1 MWGKDTMQ
9 LWRDQK
15 GYGVRVVGRDMDCH
29 LMPAMSNTSHTQN
42 PSIMGI
48 RYIYIQFLITMDWWP
63 SPRWVYHPSKYPT
76 MALSVSTWESGNL
89 ICTPV
94 WRRLWHRSCLEQA
107 GHGRGGHGGHGHGP
121 RFGLAISPRMPLWL
135 NKKHVWT
142 RLIIHTIHTL
152 YIYMY
157 TCMVILCC
165 TTYVY

>member
-1 MWGKDTMQ
+1 MRQGH
-9 LWRDQK
+9 
-15 GYGVRVVGRDMDCH
+15 YAVVKRPKRIRSPCSGQRH
-29 LMPAMSNTSHTQN
+29 GLPSHAGNVQHFPYSKSKHHGHT
-42 PSIMGI
+42 I
-48 RYIYIQFLITMDWWP
+48 YIYIQFLITMDWWP

-142 RLIIHTIHTL
+142 RLIIHTI